1 MSDNKKLTVCKANK
15 VIEASYKLTLN
26 EQRVILACIAQV
38 NSKEELLATDRFELS
53 AKDFAKLF
61 SVSEDRAYHSLV
73 EVADTLFN
81 RYVII
86 DNPFPDKPK
95 INRLKTRWISSI
107 VYMSDEGK
115 ISLCFAQDMLPYLGE
130 LKGHFTR
137 YNIEHI
143 GKMTSVYGIRL
154 YELLAQWQ
162 SVGKRETELDWLK
175 KQFEIEDKYAAI
187 KDLKKY
193 VIDPAVKD
201 INTHSN
207 YQVGWT
213 QRKTGRKVTHLTFE
227 FSEKQ
232 PVVPLKKTRAK
243 PKSVKQPATEV
254 NEIKVD
260 NLEYFASVRKK
271 YGDAAKDAIPK
282 NIVEK
287 LKEQGRW

>member
-53 AKDFAKLF
+53 AKDFAKYF
-61 SVSEDRAYHSLV
+61 SVSEDRAYHALV
-73 EVADTLFN
+73 EVADSLFN

-130 LKGHFTR
+130 LKGQFTR
-137 YNIEHI
+137 YNLEHI

-162 SVGKRETELDWLK
+162 SVGKREAEVDWLK

-193 VIDPAVKD
+193 VIDPAIKD
-201 INTHSN
+201 VNTHSN
-207 YQVGWT
+207 YQVSWT

-232 PVVPLKKTRAK
+232 PPAPLKKVVSKT
-243 PKSVKQPATEV
+243 KSTKKKIV
-254 NEIKVD
+254 EIQEDKID
-260 NLEYFASVRKK
+260 NLDYFAGLRKK
-271 YGDAAKDAIPK
+271 YGDAVKDK
-282 NIVEK
+282 FSQDIVEQ
-287 LKEQGRW
+287 LKAQGRW